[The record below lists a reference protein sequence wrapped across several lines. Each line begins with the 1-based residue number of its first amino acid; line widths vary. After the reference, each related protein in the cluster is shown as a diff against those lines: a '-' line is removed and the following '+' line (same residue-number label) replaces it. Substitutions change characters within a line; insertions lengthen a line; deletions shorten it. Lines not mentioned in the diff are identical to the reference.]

1 MDYQLVLQF
10 EGDSLEILDSIVEL
24 EDNLIEALDDIAEVD
39 GHDVGSG
46 EANIYIFTSDP
57 SVAFQRIRPLL
68 EHIKSPKLLAV
79 AYRESDGE
87 NYTTLWPSGTEAKF
101 SIK

>member
-10 EGDSLEILDSIVEL
+10 EGDSFEILDSIVEL

-39 GHDVGSG
+39 GHEVGSG

-57 SVAFQRIRPLL
+57 SVAFQSKRPNGLINSGNRWGQAW
-68 EHIKSPKLLAV
+68 HIAIDGNSTKRGAIIPCPKPIL
-79 AYRESDGE
+79 
-87 NYTTLWPSGTEAKF
+87 
-101 SIK
+101 